1 MVNMKDK
8 LETLA
13 ARYDEIQVR
22 LSQPETLSD
31 MDTWRRLMKE
41 HADMEELMTAYGRYK
56 TVLENVEQAKEM
68 LEDPDLRDMAKEE
81 LSELEPEQEALER
94 ELQLLL
100 LPKDPNDDRNVIVEI
115 RAGTGG
121 EEAAL
126 FASELARM
134 YTHYADARGW
144 KTEELDANLTELGGV
159 KELSMMISG
168 KGAYSRLKYESGA
181 HRVQRVPET
190 ESGGRIHTSAATVA
204 VMPEVD
210 DVEVEINPND
220 LRIDTYRAGGAG
232 GQHVNRTDSA
242 VRIVHIPTG
251 IVVQCQNE
259 RSQIQNRE
267 QAMRMLRSKL
277 WDKALQERADEV
289 SAFRKSQVGSGDRSE
304 RIRTYRFQEKIVVD
318 HRLTGEHKSYPLGP
332 VLDGD
337 LDGILDALI
346 ARQQAEKLLQ
356 QSNT

>member
-1 MVNMKDK
+1 MVNMKEK

-41 HADMEELMTAYGRYK
+41 HADMEELMAAYGRYK

-304 RIRTYRFQEKIVVD
+304 RIRTYNYPQGRVTD
-318 HRLTGEHKSYPLGP
+318 HRINLTLYKLPQFLN
-332 VLDGD
+332 GD
-337 LDGILDALI
+337 MDEMLDALI
-346 ARQQAEKLLQ
+346 FADQTARLEAENLG
-356 QSNT
+356 

>member
-210 DVEVEINPND
+210 DVEVEIDPND

-304 RIRTYRFQEKIVVD
+304 RIRTYNYPQGRVTD
-318 HRLTGEHKSYPLGP
+318 HRINLTLYKLPQFLN
-332 VLDGD
+332 GD
-337 LDGILDALI
+337 MDEMLDALI
-346 ARQQAEKLLQ
+346 FADQTARLEAENLG
-356 QSNT
+356 

>member
-134 YTHYADARGW
+134 YIHYADARGW

-210 DVEVEINPND
+210 DVEVEIDPND

-304 RIRTYRFQEKIVVD
+304 RIRTYNYPQGRVTD
-318 HRLTGEHKSYPLGP
+318 HRINLTLYKLPQFLN
-332 VLDGD
+332 GD
-337 LDGILDALI
+337 MDEMLDALI
-346 ARQQAEKLLQ
+346 FADQTARLEAENLG
-356 QSNT
+356 